1 MSPVRSR
8 LLIYGWDELPAERR
22 ALWRTAL
29 LDAAQSQ
36 PAVAIALTH
45 PIWEPAWPAFTPLAL
60 APLSPAQLAR
70 WVEQLAPAEQRG
82 PLLELLTAEGAPHPL
97 AERLF
102 EVALLA
108 WLAPLGTLPRTRGA
122 LYKHT
127 IAQLLNLPIGQ
138 LDHAPIMRELQQ
150 LAAYGEQPAKISTGL
165 IELGGGGIP
174 HFAHPQADRYL
185 AARQLVS
192 EQRYTLLHQL
202 DEHERAEVALLIATM
217 LDDPAPLYKALW
229 NGGKPR
235 ANDVLTLG
243 RCLRERA
250 PAEPAW
256 ALRVAGALAQPGEQ
270 GRAGHA
276 RSGAAAAA
284 AHACRRCSTSLDAI
298 AGTAA
303 AFEQFLLRLFAALP
317 DELAGPCML
326 RLAYHPQVAE
336 PFAWQ
341 LADRRDRACTGTL
354 AINPPPTGQGALAR
368 WLYIEALRNTPPHQI
383 DPTIAT
389 AALGALATSAA
400 GTTRTLQ
407 AATTLLDDH
416 CPGQIDPAR
425 RAGAAGGRAS
435 SPTRWRRS
443 SAPAAMITPSCAPTR
458 LKR

>member
-1 MSPVRSR
+1 MVALNVVGRFRHQNDLHSYRRRLASEVAQDFALRLLPALISLPIEIVDAAGSPQSLADIIRSGQHITLSGPSGGGRRLALQQWALQWAAGDLPSAPTPMILALARLDDGVSPPDRLLSAFIRAATPPTDPKPPRDMLQFFRRDAIPPEPDSPVRSR

-22 ALWRTAL
+22 ALWRAAL

-60 APLSPAQLAR
+60 APLSPALLAR

-82 PLLELLTAEGAPHPL
+82 PLLELLTAEAAPHPL

-108 WLAPLGTLPRTRGA
+108 WLAPFAALPRTRGA
-122 LYKHT
+122 LYKQT

-174 HFAHPQADRYL
+174 HFAHPQANRYL

-235 ANDVLTLG
+235 AEDVLTLG

-256 ALRVAGALAQPGEQ
+256 ALRVAGALARLANQ
-270 GRAGHA
+270 GRAGHCA
-276 RSGAAAAA
+276 IRRCGSCT
-284 AHACRRCSTSLDAI
+284 HACRR
-298 AGTAA
+298 
-303 AFEQFLLRLFAALP
+303 
-317 DELAGPCML
+317 
-326 RLAYHPQVAE
+326 
-336 PFAWQ
+336 
-341 LADRRDRACTGTL
+341 
-354 AINPPPTGQGALAR
+354 
-368 WLYIEALRNTPPHQI
+368 
-383 DPTIAT
+383 
-389 AALGALATSAA
+389 
-400 GTTRTLQ
+400 
-407 AATTLLDDH
+407 
-416 CPGQIDPAR
+416 
-425 RAGAAGGRAS
+425 
-435 SPTRWRRS
+435 
-443 SAPAAMITPSCAPTR
+443 
-458 LKR
+458 